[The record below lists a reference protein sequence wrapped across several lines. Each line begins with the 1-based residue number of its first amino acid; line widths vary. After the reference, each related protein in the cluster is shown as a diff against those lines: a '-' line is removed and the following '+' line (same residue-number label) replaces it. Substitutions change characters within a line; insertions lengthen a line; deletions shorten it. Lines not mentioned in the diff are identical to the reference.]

1 MLNLVAK
8 KEGLPVSTIK
18 KRVSDGTVV
27 VLASSTRKNAV
38 PVGVGK
44 GLRTKI
50 NVNVGTS
57 SDIAR
62 PADEVRKAK
71 IAVKYGADAVMDLS
85 TCLTSKT
92 RKKILASVA
101 APVGT
106 VPIYE
111 ALFGKTI
118 HDLTEDDFLNAIESH
133 LNDGVD
139 FVTIHS
145 GVTRKGV
152 AKTRKRTTGIVSRG
166 GAILS
171 AWMELNKKEN
181 PLYTNFDSILG
192 LLKKHNATISLGD
205 GLRPG
210 SIADATDAA
219 QITELKTLGK
229 LVLRARDAGVQ
240 AMVEGPGHIPVHQ
253 IIKNVELEKK
263 YCHGAPFYVLGPLV
277 TDIAPGYDHITAA
290 IGGAIAGAYG
300 ADFLCDVTPSEHL
313 CLPDDDDIKE
323 ATITA
328 KIAAHAADVAKGIDA
343 DVDKKMSEARHA
355 LDWDKQ
361 LGYAI
366 DKEKPKR
373 YLKRRPA
380 TKKKKCTMCGEL
392 CAMRLFDDYVA

>member
-1 MLNLVAK
+1 MLKTVAR
-8 KEGLPVSTIK
+8 KEGLPVSAIKNGVSGGTI
-18 KRVSDGTVV
+18 V
-27 VLASSTRKNAV
+27 VLASSRRKNPV

-62 PADEVRKAK
+62 PADEIRKAR

-85 TCLTSKT
+85 TCTPDKT
-92 RKKILASVA
+92 RKKIIAAVK

-111 ALFGKTI
+111 ALVNKAL
-118 HDLTEDDFLNAIESH
+118 HDLTEDDFFNAIQAH

-139 FVTIHS
+139 FVTIHA

-152 AKTRKRTTGIVSRG
+152 AKTKKRTTGIVSRG

-171 AWMELNKKEN
+171 AWMAQNGKEN
-181 PLYTNFDSILG
+181 PLYTNFDYVLEM
-192 LLKKHNATISLGD
+192 LKECNATISLGD

-219 QITELKTLGK
+219 QLTELRALGT
-229 LVLRARDAGVQ
+229 LVLRARKAGVQ
-240 AMVEGPGHIPVHQ
+240 AMVEGPGHIPVNQ
-253 IIKNVELEKK
+253 IIKNVELEKR
-263 YCHGAPFYVLGPLV
+263 YCHNAPFYVLGPLV
-277 TDIAPGYDHITAA
+277 TDVAPGYDHITAA

-328 KIAAHAADVAKGIDA
+328 KIAAHAADICKGIGVEQDR
-343 DVDKKMSEARHA
+343 KMSEARHA
-355 LDWDKQ
+355 LDWDRQ
-361 LGYAI
+361 LRYAL
-366 DKEKPKR
+366 DKEKPKK